1 MKKKV
6 TAKKVKKIREV
17 ENFAKEKTKILEKE
31 RLQREK
37 GQKTEFSEDDKEYEG
52 SDQEIECGDEESDQE
67 SSRRKKR
74 FEKKDT
80 RKKTV
85 KMKRKIKGP
94 RPSGS

>member
-37 GQKTEFSEDDKEYEG
+37 GQKELSEDDKEYG
-52 SDQEIECGDEESDQE
+52 SDQEIECGDEESDQQ
-67 SSRRKKR
+67 KK
-74 FEKKDT
+74 EE
-80 RKKTV
+80 
-85 KMKRKIKGP
+85 I
-94 RPSGS
+94 